1 MTLFIKSLL
10 LYGNNRMQNLWQGV
24 NEFVAVAD
32 HQSFTKA
39 ASQLGLSTAHI
50 SRQVRL
56 LEARLGTELVYR
68 TTRRV
73 SLTEAGNLYYQSC
86 RPLLDGLQH
95 AEEALGELQSI
106 PRGRIRITAPVNWGD
121 YHLAPVL
128 NQFLLDYP
136 EISLHCEL
144 TNKKLDLIHEGF
156 DLAIRLGQLDN
167 PQLVARQLGTRR
179 LYTCASPHYLEK
191 HGTPLT
197 LSALADHECL
207 SGTLDYWRFRDFSG
221 ERIVKLTSRL
231 RCNSGN
237 ALLDAAERGI
247 GIVQLPDYYLSE
259 ALSSQRLVAIL
270 QDCAPDNE
278 GIWALYPPGRQ
289 LSPKVRI
296 LVDYLTEKL

>member
-1 MTLFIKSLL
+1 
-10 LYGNNRMQNLWQGV
+10 MQNLWQGV

-32 HQSFTKA
+32 QQSFTKA
-39 ASQLGLSTAHI
+39 AKQLDLSTAHI

-95 AEEALGELQSI
+95 AEEAVGELQST

-128 NQFLLDYP
+128 NQFLIDYP

-144 TNKKLDLIHEGF
+144 TNQKLDLIHEGF
-156 DLAIRLGQLDN
+156 DLAIRLGKLDN
-167 PQLVARQLGTRR
+167 PQLVAKQLGQRR
-179 LYTCASPHYLEK
+179 LHTCASPAYLK
-191 HGTPLT
+191 AHGVPST

-207 SGTLDYWRFRDFSG
+207 SGTLDYWRFRDDSG
-221 ERIVKLTSRL
+221 ERIVKLSSRL

-237 ALLDAAERGI
+237 ALLDAAKRNFGI
-247 GIVQLPDYYLSE
+247 IQLPDYYLKD
-259 ALSSQRLVAIL
+259 AIQNQDLIEVL
-270 QDCAPDNE
+270 QAYAPDDE

-296 LVDYLTEKL
+296 LVDYLTATL

>member
-1 MTLFIKSLL
+1 
-10 LYGNNRMQNLWQGV
+10 MQNLWQGV

-39 ASQLGLSTAHI
+39 ANQLGLSTAHI
-50 SRQVRL
+50 SRQIRL
-56 LEARLGTELVYR
+56 LETRLGTELVYR

-95 AEEALGELQSI
+95 AEEALGELQST

-128 NQFLLDYP
+128 NQFLIDYP

-144 TNKKLDLIHEGF
+144 TNQKLDLIHEGF
-156 DLAIRLGQLDN
+156 DLAIRLGKLDN

-179 LYTCASPHYLEK
+179 LHTCASPSYLEK
-191 HGTPLT
+191 NGTPLT

-207 SGTLDYWRFRDFSG
+207 SGTLDYWRFRDDSG

-237 ALLDAAERGI
+237 ALLNAAERGI
-247 GIVQLPDYYLSE
+247 GIVQLPDYYLSD
-259 ALSSQRLVAIL
+259 ALSSQRLIPVL
-270 QDCAPDNE
+270 QNCAPDDE

-296 LVDYLTEKL
+296 LVDYLTNNL